1 MHKTLSTHDF
11 KQLLDSWDFDL
22 IDVRTPGELMEH
34 GVISKN
40 QIHIDISQSNA
51 VSKIQKLDT
60 TKKYLIY
67 CWHWVRSKQV
77 WEYMNSEWFTEVY
90 DLEGGI
96 DAWDN

>member
-1 MHKTLSTHDF
+1 MHKTLSTPDF

-40 QIHIDISQSNA
+40 QIHIDVSQSDA
-51 VSKIQKLDT
+51 AEKIWLLPKS
-60 TKKYLIY
+60 KKYLVY
-67 CWHWVRSKQV
+67 CWHGVRSRQV
-77 WEYMNSEWFTEVY
+77 LEYMKNIWFLEVY

-96 DAWDN
+96 DKWN